1 MIRHVQTLYVN
12 MKHVKMIQINNMVL
26 EAMKMI
32 HMIVTMKRG
41 FIAIYKKSS
50 MMQFI

>member
-1 MIRHVQTLYVN
+1 MI
-12 MKHVKMIQINNMVL
+12 HVKMIQLNNMVL

-41 FIAIYKKSS
+41 IVRIY
-50 MMQFI
+50 